1 MMQLS
6 TYLWSMIAVF
16 AIIGFL
22 RGWTKEIVATA
33 GIILALFTEW
43 QFTAIL
49 LQPLTQGASPEQIFY
64 LYSGILLIITFFA
77 YQTPG
82 TAARLSEGRMWGARR
97 EGLQE
102 RLLGLIV
109 GGINGYLIFGSVW
122 YYLDVTQYP
131 FPPFITAPVPGSASA
146 AMVGSLPLIFLV
158 QGNLLT
164 ILVVVLFLFVII
176 AMI

>member
-6 TYLWSMIAVF
+6 TFLWSLIGIFAV
-16 AIIGFL
+16 IGFL
-22 RGWTKEIVATA
+22 RGWTKEVVATA
-33 GIILALFTEW
+33 GIILALFTSW
-43 QFTAIL
+43 QFSSIL
-49 LQPLTQGASPEQIFY
+49 IQPLTQGASPEQVFY
-64 LYSGILLIITFFA
+64 LYTGLLLIITFFA

-82 TAARLSEGRMWGARR
+82 TAARLSEGRMWANRR

-102 RLLGLIV
+102 RLLGTVIGAV
-109 GGINGYLIFGSVW
+109 NGYLVFGSIW

-131 FPPFITAPVPGSASA
+131 FPPYIFAPTPGSASA

-164 ILVVVLFLFVII
+164 ILVIVLFLFVII